1 MSTTLAPGQPD
12 DVLELDELWAFVRM
26 RRCPRWILI
35 ALCRRTHQVVA
46 YALGGRGDATAQQ
59 LWAHIPPEYRHLRMV
74 TDFWESYANVLPASQ
89 HRAMAKSSGAT
100 AHIERFNNT
109 LRQRLARLTRKTLA
123 FSKSTLWLDYVLQL
137 FIHTYNQ
144 ARLHRININ

>member
-1 MSTTLAPGQPD
+1 M
-12 DVLELDELWAFVRM
+12 
-26 RRCPRWILI
+26 
-35 ALCRRTHQVVA
+35 VA

-100 AHIERFNNT
+100 AHIKRFNNT

-144 ARLHRININ
+144 ERLHRININ